1 MEEPHGF
8 LLSVS
13 DVPMVHATLRPVGS
27 SESRSDRVTNR
38 PCRLVQARAGVTNL
52 SKYALVP
59 ARVYA
64 RVCARD
70 ARI

>member
-27 SESRSDRVTNR
+27 SEVAVRPVTTG
-38 PCRLVQARAGVTNL
+38 CRLVQARAGVTNL